1 MSTREAVDIY
11 SESKEQGTFLW
22 TRNKTRVS
30 VSVPSLSVMNVK
42 RYTKWPVFVKPVLN
56 IGPLEVVTPSLSS
69 ASTDGAILQGWKKT
83 AIILFCAAEDMWKN
97 METLAY

>member
-1 MSTREAVDIY
+1 
-11 SESKEQGTFLW
+11 
-22 TRNKTRVS
+22 
-30 VSVPSLSVMNVK
+30 
-42 RYTKWPVFVKPVLN
+42 
-56 IGPLEVVTPSLSS
+56 LSS